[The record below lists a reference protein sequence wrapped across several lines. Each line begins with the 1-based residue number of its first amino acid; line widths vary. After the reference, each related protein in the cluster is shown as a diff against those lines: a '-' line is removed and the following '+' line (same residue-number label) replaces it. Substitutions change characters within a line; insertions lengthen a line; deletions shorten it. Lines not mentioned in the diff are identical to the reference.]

1 MLTIN
6 LSELLLTVLSFF
18 ILMFLL
24 NKLLFK
30 PVISFREQRQKGID
44 DCFEQERQAKE
55 KLAETQKDLDCRR
68 SESLKQAESI
78 MADARSKAQQE
89 AENIANLRPRKKCSR
104 LPGRRRNCARQEA
117 RLWRSNA
124 GSWPPTWR
132 TDSAAEGRAYT
143 HDWKDFLQEGG

>member
-6 LSELLLTVLSFF
+6 ISELLLTVLSFF

-89 AENIANLRPRKKCSR
+89 AENIAKQAESQAEEKMQQAAREAEKLRKAGGEALEEQRRQLAADLADR
-104 LPGRRRNCARQEA
+104 LCR
-117 RLWRSNA
+117 
-124 GSWPPTWR
+124 
-132 TDSAAEGRAYT
+132 
-143 HDWKDFLQEGG
+143 

>member
-6 LSELLLTVLSFF
+6 ISELLLTVLSFF

-89 AENIANLRPRKKCSR
+89 AENIAKQAESQAEEKMQQAAREAEELCKAGGEALEEQRRQLAADLADR
-104 LPGRRRNCARQEA
+104 LCR
-117 RLWRSNA
+117 
-124 GSWPPTWR
+124 
-132 TDSAAEGRAYT
+132 
-143 HDWKDFLQEGG
+143 

>member
-6 LSELLLTVLSFF
+6 ISELLLTVLSFF

-55 KLAETQKDLDCRR
+55 KLAEAQKDLDCRR

-89 AENIANLRPRKKCSR
+89 AENIAKQAESQAEEKMQQAAREAEELRKAGGEALEEQRRQLAADLADR
-104 LPGRRRNCARQEA
+104 LCR
-117 RLWRSNA
+117 
-124 GSWPPTWR
+124 
-132 TDSAAEGRAYT
+132 
-143 HDWKDFLQEGG
+143 

>member
-6 LSELLLTVLSFF
+6 ISELLLTVLSFF

-30 PVISFREQRQKGID
+30 PVISFKEQRQKGID

-89 AENIANLRPRKKCSR
+89 AENIAKQAESQAEEKMQQAAREAEELRKAGGEALEEQRRQLAADLADR
-104 LPGRRRNCARQEA
+104 LCR
-117 RLWRSNA
+117 
-124 GSWPPTWR
+124 
-132 TDSAAEGRAYT
+132 
-143 HDWKDFLQEGG
+143 

>member
-6 LSELLLTVLSFF
+6 ISELLLTVLSFF

-89 AENIANLRPRKKCSR
+89 AENIAKQAESRAEEKMQQAAREAEELRKAGGEALEEQRRQLAADLADR
-104 LPGRRRNCARQEA
+104 LCR
-117 RLWRSNA
+117 
-124 GSWPPTWR
+124 
-132 TDSAAEGRAYT
+132 
-143 HDWKDFLQEGG
+143 

>member
-6 LSELLLTVLSFF
+6 ISELLLTVLGFF

-30 PVISFREQRQKGID
+30 PVISFKEQRQKGID

-89 AENIANLRPRKKCSR
+89 AENIAKQAESQAEEKMQQAAREAEELRKAGGEALEEQRRQLAADLADR
-104 LPGRRRNCARQEA
+104 LCR
-117 RLWRSNA
+117 
-124 GSWPPTWR
+124 
-132 TDSAAEGRAYT
+132 
-143 HDWKDFLQEGG
+143 

>member
-6 LSELLLTVLSFF
+6 ISELLLTVLSFF

-89 AENIANLRPRKKCSR
+89 AENIAKQAESQAEEKMQQAAREVEELRKAGGEALEEQRRQLAADLADR
-104 LPGRRRNCARQEA
+104 LCR
-117 RLWRSNA
+117 
-124 GSWPPTWR
+124 
-132 TDSAAEGRAYT
+132 
-143 HDWKDFLQEGG
+143 

>member
-6 LSELLLTVLSFF
+6 ISELLLTVLSFF

-78 MADARSKAQQE
+78 MAAARSKAQQE
-89 AENIANLRPRKKCSR
+89 AENIAKQAESQAEEKMQQAAREAEELRKAGGEALEEQRRQLAADLADR
-104 LPGRRRNCARQEA
+104 LCR
-117 RLWRSNA
+117 
-124 GSWPPTWR
+124 
-132 TDSAAEGRAYT
+132 
-143 HDWKDFLQEGG
+143 

>member
-6 LSELLLTVLSFF
+6 ISELLLTVLSFF

-89 AENIANLRPRKKCSR
+89 AENIAKQAESQAEEKMQQAAREAEELRKA
-104 LPGRRRNCARQEA
+104 GGEA
-117 RLWRSNA
+117 REGQRREL
-124 GSWPPTWR
+124 
-132 TDSAAEGRAYT
+132 AADLAAR
-143 HDWKDFLQEGG
+143 LCR

>member
-6 LSELLLTVLSFF
+6 ISELLLTVLSFF

-89 AENIANLRPRKKCSR
+89 AENIAKQAESQAEEKMQQAAREAEELRKAGGEALEEQRRKLAAGLADR
-104 LPGRRRNCARQEA
+104 LC
-117 RLWRSNA
+117 
-124 GSWPPTWR
+124 
-132 TDSAAEGRAYT
+132 
-143 HDWKDFLQEGG
+143 H

>member
-6 LSELLLTVLSFF
+6 ISELLLTVLSFF

-89 AENIANLRPRKKCSR
+89 AENIAKQAESQAEEKMQQAAREAEELRKTGGEALEEQRRQLAADLADR
-104 LPGRRRNCARQEA
+104 LCR
-117 RLWRSNA
+117 
-124 GSWPPTWR
+124 
-132 TDSAAEGRAYT
+132 
-143 HDWKDFLQEGG
+143 

>member
-6 LSELLLTVLSFF
+6 ISELLLTVLSFF
-18 ILMFLL
+18 ILMFML

-89 AENIANLRPRKKCSR
+89 AENIAKQAESQAEEKMQQAAREAEELRKAGGEA
-104 LPGRRRNCARQEA
+104 LEEQRRRLAA
-117 RLWRSNA
+117 DLADRLCR
-124 GSWPPTWR
+124 
-132 TDSAAEGRAYT
+132 
-143 HDWKDFLQEGG
+143 

>member
-6 LSELLLTVLSFF
+6 ISELLLTVLSFF

-89 AENIANLRPRKKCSR
+89 AENIAKQAESQAEEKMQQAAREAEELRKAGGEA
-104 LPGRRRNCARQEA
+104 LEEQRRRLAA
-117 RLWRSNA
+117 DLADRLC
-124 GSWPPTWR
+124 
-132 TDSAAEGRAYT
+132 
-143 HDWKDFLQEGG
+143 H

>member
-6 LSELLLTVLSFF
+6 ISELLLTVLSFF

-89 AENIANLRPRKKCSR
+89 AENIAKQAESQAEEKMQQAAREAEELRKAGGEALEEQRRQLAADLADR
-104 LPGRRRNCARQEA
+104 LCR
-117 RLWRSNA
+117 
-124 GSWPPTWR
+124 
-132 TDSAAEGRAYT
+132 
-143 HDWKDFLQEGG
+143 

>member
-6 LSELLLTVLSFF
+6 ISELLLTVLSFF

-89 AENIANLRPRKKCSR
+89 AENIAKQAESQAEEKMQQAAREAEELRKAGGEA
-104 LPGRRRNCARQEA
+104 LEEQRRRLAA
-117 RLWRSNA
+117 DLADRLCR
-124 GSWPPTWR
+124 
-132 TDSAAEGRAYT
+132 
-143 HDWKDFLQEGG
+143 

>member
-6 LSELLLTVLSFF
+6 ISELLLTVLSFF

-89 AENIANLRPRKKCSR
+89 AENIAKQAESQAEEKMQQAAREAEKLRKAGGEALEEQRRQLAAYLADR
-104 LPGRRRNCARQEA
+104 LCR
-117 RLWRSNA
+117 
-124 GSWPPTWR
+124 
-132 TDSAAEGRAYT
+132 
-143 HDWKDFLQEGG
+143 

>member
-6 LSELLLTVLSFF
+6 ISELLLTVLSFF

-68 SESLKQAESI
+68 SESLKHAESI

-89 AENIANLRPRKKCSR
+89 AENIAKQAESQAEEKMQQAAREAEELRKAGGEALEEQRRQLAADLADR
-104 LPGRRRNCARQEA
+104 LCR
-117 RLWRSNA
+117 
-124 GSWPPTWR
+124 
-132 TDSAAEGRAYT
+132 
-143 HDWKDFLQEGG
+143 

>member
-6 LSELLLTVLSFF
+6 ISELLLTVLSFF

-55 KLAETQKDLDCRR
+55 KLAKTQKDLDCRR

-89 AENIANLRPRKKCSR
+89 AENIAKQAESQAEEKMQQAAREAEELRKAGGEALEEQRRQLAADLADR
-104 LPGRRRNCARQEA
+104 LCR
-117 RLWRSNA
+117 
-124 GSWPPTWR
+124 
-132 TDSAAEGRAYT
+132 
-143 HDWKDFLQEGG
+143 

>member
-6 LSELLLTVLSFF
+6 ISELLLTVLSFF

-89 AENIANLRPRKKCSR
+89 AEYIAKQAESQAEEKMQQAAREAEELRKAGGEALEEQRRQLAADLADR
-104 LPGRRRNCARQEA
+104 LCR
-117 RLWRSNA
+117 
-124 GSWPPTWR
+124 
-132 TDSAAEGRAYT
+132 
-143 HDWKDFLQEGG
+143 